1 MTAPLPSTPAA
12 PPSANSY
19 DEVPYHSKAFPQ
31 THPARL
37 ATMAKL
43 FGLSPAPVERC
54 RVLELGCASGGNLV
68 DLAWQFPDAQFI
80 GVDLSAR
87 QIEDGRR
94 IVDALGLPNLDLRA
108 ADILAVDESW
118 GEFDYILCH
127 GVYSWAPAAVREK
140 ILQIC
145 RTHLAPHGT
154 AYVSYNTNPGWRM
167 RGTIRDVMKFH
178 SAGFDTPKKK
188 VEQARALL
196 EFLAENA
203 ADAHF
208 PYARYLAQEL
218 EVLSACSDEYIY
230 HEHLEEV
237 NEPVYFYEFAER
249 LDAHDLLFLG
259 EADFVMMATNHF
271 PEHAQKWL
279 LREGTNLIKM
289 EQWMDFLRNRM
300 FRQSLVC
307 RASVQLDRTICPDKV
322 YDLFVSS
329 EIRPAD
335 PEPNVRE
342 PNVSEAF
349 IVAERMQ
356 VESGSPL
363 MKAAFLHLSDT
374 KPLPIAF
381 DELVRA
387 ARKRLQYSPNPSA
400 NEWRANRAEVGS
412 GLLLAYRSKLVDF
425 HSCSFPIALVPGD
438 LPKVSPVVRL
448 QASRGAIVAN
458 LRHETTA
465 LNAFDRA
472 LVQLLDGTRDR
483 AALIAELAKLVQN
496 RKLKVELGGE
506 RVDSGP
512 VLENS
517 LGSAL
522 EDSLPKLARRALLLS

>member
-1 MTAPLPSTPAA
+1 MTASPTSSAA
-12 PPSANSY
+12 PGPSANSY

-31 THPARL
+31 THPTRL

-43 FGLSPAPVERC
+43 FGLKPAAVERC
-54 RVLELGCASGGNLV
+54 RVLELGCASGGNLL
-68 DLAWQFPDAQFI
+68 DLAWQFPEAQFV
-80 GVDLSAR
+80 GVDLSGR
-87 QIEDGRR
+87 QIEDGRKL
-94 IVDALGLPNLDLRA
+94 VDALGLKNLDLRA
-108 ADILAVDESW
+108 ADILAVDASW

-140 ILQIC
+140 ILAVC
-145 RTHLAPHGT
+145 RAHLTPHGV

-178 SAGFDTPKKK
+178 SAGFETPKKK

-203 ADAHF
+203 TDAGF

-237 NEPVYFYEFAER
+237 NEPVYFHEFAER

-307 RASVQLDRTICPDKV
+307 RASVQLDRTIVPEKV

-329 EIRPAD
+329 EIRPASA
-335 PEPNVRE
+335 EPNVRE
-342 PNVSEAF
+342 PNATEAF
-349 IVAERMQ
+349 VVAERMQ

-363 MKAAFLHLSDT
+363 MKAAFMHLSET
-374 KPLPIAF
+374 KPLPIYF
-381 DELVRA
+381 DDLVRA
-387 ARKRLQYSPNPSA
+387 ARNRLLFSPNPSA

-412 GLLLAYRSKLVDF
+412 GLLLAYRSKMVEF
-425 HSCSFPIALVPGD
+425 HSCALPIAIVPGD
-438 LPKVSPVVRL
+438 RPQVSPVVRL

-458 LRHETTA
+458 LRHEVIA

-472 LVQLLDGTRDR
+472 LVQLLDGARDR
-483 AALIAELAKLVQN
+483 AALIAELSKLVAD
-496 RKLKVELGGE
+496 RKLKVQLDGDQVEP
-506 RVDSGP
+506 GP
-512 VLENS
+512 ILDNA

-522 EDSLPKLARRALLLS
+522 DHALPQLARRALLCA